1 MENENIQTTPQPPVE
16 NKDGMATA
24 ILVLGILS
32 LVCCAAPCGIVALA
46 LRATNIQYISEE
58 KQGMVKAGFV
68 CSIIGIALW
77 GVYVVLSL
85 LGVFTSGAFGS
96 LS

>member
-1 MENENIQTTPQPPVE
+1 MENENIQVTPPQPEE

-32 LVCCAAPCGIVALA
+32 LVCCAPCGIVALA
-46 LRATNIQYISEE
+46 LRASNIDKISAE
-58 KQGMVKAGFV
+58 KQGMVKAGFI

-77 GVYVVLSL
+77 GLGIILNLTGALSL
-85 LGVFTSGAFGS
+85 TAFG
-96 LS
+96 L

>member
-1 MENENIQTTPQPPVE
+1 MENENIQVTPPTE

-32 LVCCAAPCGIVALA
+32 LVCCAPCGIVALV
-46 LRATNIQYISEE
+46 LRAANIENISKE

-77 GVYVVLSL
+77 GVGLLLNL
-85 LGVFTSGAFGS
+85 LGVFNSFALF
-96 LS
+96 

>member
-32 LVCCAAPCGIVALA
+32 LVCCAPCGIVALA

-77 GVYVVLSL
+77 GVGIVLNL
-85 LGVFTSGAFGS
+85 LGVFTFGAFGS